1 MIRFVVFIAGLI
13 LAQSETRSA
22 QASSSAIQ
30 VHFQSAQ
37 TALAAGDYRRA
48 ESEFAAIL
56 KLDPNRAE
64 VHANLGTVYYAQGKF
79 PEATASLEKA
89 RRLKPGL
96 KGLDVFQGM
105 SLARQNQNT
114 AALPYLEK
122 GFADPASAQW
132 RLEAGLLL
140 AGIYQQTGNIEKLVA
155 TIASL
160 QSENP
165 KNSEV
170 LYLAYRV
177 YSSLGARAV
186 SALAKEAPESAR
198 VRQLTAELME
208 AEGDYAGAVMQYRR
222 ALELEPKLPGGH
234 RALGVALMNSVNDE
248 ATRAEALREFE
259 LELKENP
266 ADAYSEYQIGELMW
280 LANRPD
286 EALRRFQKAVQ
297 LQPQFPDA
305 LIAAGK
311 ALAAAGRIEEALTML
326 RQAESLDPSNDVVH
340 YRLAQVLQKKGD
352 RQAAEKELAEFRRYR
367 QAGESL
373 RSIHREVM
381 DKRITAQRVE

>member
-1 MIRFVVFIAGLI
+1 MIRLALVASFLVIPGLGQN
-13 LAQSETRSA
+13 APPSA
-22 QASSSAIQ
+22 AAVQT
-30 VHFQSAQ
+30 HFQNAQ
-37 TALAAGDYRRA
+37 TALAAGDYHRA
-48 ESEFAAIL
+48 ASEFEAML

-64 VHANLGTVYYAQGKF
+64 VHANLGTVYYAQGRF
-79 PEATASLEKA
+79 PEATVSFEKA
-89 RRLKPGL
+89 RRLKPSL
-96 KGLDVFQGM
+96 KGLDIFQGM
-105 SLARQNQNT
+105 SLARQNQST
-114 AALPYLEK
+114 GALPYLEK

-140 AGIYQQTGNIEKLVA
+140 AAIYQQTGSTEKLVA
-155 TIASL
+155 AIATL

-165 KNSEV
+165 KNPEV

-186 SALAKEAPESAR
+186 SALAKEAPDSAR
-198 VRQLTAELME
+198 LRQLTAELME
-208 AEGDYAGAVMQYRR
+208 TEGDFAGAVTQYRR

-248 ATRAEALREFE
+248 ATRAEALRQFE
-259 LELKENP
+259 LELQENP
-266 ADAYSEYQIGELMW
+266 SDAYSEYQIGEIMW

-311 ALAAAGRIEEALTML
+311 ALTAAGRIDEALAAL
-326 RQAESLDPSNDVVH
+326 RQAESLDPSNEVVH

-381 DKRITAQRVE
+381 DKRITSQRVD